1 MQESENVW
9 SETQKLTHISENENG
24 YVLSRGGWM
33 FFASKKLM
41 GNVVPK
47 VGDEVQLSMTK
58 SAYIR
63 GLKLNGKE
71 IYFKTDKQIQ
81 QERIDKLQKIKEE
94 THAAFIAYE
103 KHATRDY
110 NSLHKCLRAEIDDLR
125 AQGQEQ
131 REQWE
136 PEVMF
141 TLTEAMKIANTLKT
155 PEAVKAFWNATYEK
169 KQELV
174 PTLSDD
180 HFAHHTL
187 ELACASAYQ
196 VAKERQKEVF
206 IAHELLNRSRG

>member
-1 MQESENVW
+1 MQESKNIW
-9 SETQKLTHISENENG
+9 SEAQKLTHVNENESG
-24 YVLSRGGWM
+24 YVLSRGGRM
-33 FFASKKLM
+33 FSAPKKLL
-41 GNVVPK
+41 GNAVPK
-47 VGDEVQLSMTK
+47 VGDMVQLSMTDNGV
-58 SAYIR
+58 IR

-71 IYFKTDKQIQ
+71 IYFKTNEQLQ
-81 QERIDKLQKIKEE
+81 QERIDTLQKIREE
-94 THAAFIAYE
+94 KRAAFIAYE

-141 TLTEAMKIANTLKT
+141 TLIEAMKIANTLKT

-174 PTLSDD
+174 PTLSND

-187 ELACASAYQ
+187 ELACAGAYQ

-206 IAHELLNRSRG
+206 MAHELLNRSRG